1 MDGLLAP
8 ALQVEA
14 EKAFAA
20 NPDYFTKYTQEQK
33 EDVLATLREN
43 AKESVE
49 YQMEAG
55 GLVPQTLD
63 IVRKLSKNKIKQIK
77 F

>member
-20 NPDYFTKYTQEQK
+20 NPDILRKYSRTK
-33 EDVLATLREN
+33 EDILATLREN

-63 IVRKLSKNKIKQIK
+63 IVRKLSRKIKLKQMK